1 MNELRIA
8 DFEVTLRT
16 WNYDEAVAKARPMV
30 TAWSKAT
37 MELFRELYIAR
48 EALSRRGGSR
58 DPNAPTW
65 TDFCADIGYTRQSI
79 NAKLKYFVPAE
90 LSQDG
95 KDGFLPPA
103 VQPSKADMEAASLAR
118 IAQFRST
125 GIRPPEWSDDDE
137 ALLRRLD
144 AEDKAVQTAHQMTRN
159 ILSYKRQYR
168 PTRDYFTEML
178 SHEQVKVISK
188 FKIQDRRLRS
198 AQQVAG
204 DSIAQFLYSIDD
216 LNDRA
221 KAAANLVVRLRDIIN
236 DSIEETVATKGA
248 AQIADDCDF
257 EIMED

>member
-8 DFEVTLRT
+8 DLEVVLRS
-16 WNYDEAVAKARPMV
+16 WNYQEAVERTRPKV
-30 TAWSKAT
+30 TAWSQAT

-48 EALSRRGGSR
+48 EALSRRGGTR
-58 DPNAPTW
+58 DPNQPTW
-65 TDFCADIGYTRQSI
+65 PDFCADIGYTRQAI

-90 LSQDG
+90 LSEDG
-95 KDGFLPPA
+95 RDCFLPPA
-103 VQPSKADMEAASLAR
+103 VQPSKADREAASLAR

-159 ILSYKRQYR
+159 ILSYKRQFR
-168 PTRDYFTEML
+168 PARDYFTEML
-178 SHEQVKVISK
+178 SRERVKAVDK
-188 FKIQDRRLRS
+188 FRLADRRLRS

-236 DSIEETVATKGA
+236 DSIEEAVATQGA
-248 AQIADDCDF
+248 VAADDCDF
-257 EIMED
+257 EIMEA